1 MDYLD
6 SNEEGSSDGSCVTD
20 EDFSFEKEDKVSP
33 YDDALDWEVED
44 SNESAG
50 DTPPRVNQRKNSESD
65 NSLDTSESPEE
76 PCVGTE
82 DEKTSHPN
90 QQCSL
95 PAKMAKKT
103 QSPLKRKLAS
113 SSKKAKVPQLS
124 THRKT
129 PPFPSESEEP
139 SQPWKTKDDPDEEG
153 PTYLRFCPRRPPGS
167 QVDPSSVFS
176 PLELFKTFF
185 SKSTV
190 RTLCENTNSH
200 AARNICKGKKFSWT
214 DITPKEFYKFLGLV
228 LFIAQIKARA
238 ISDYWKRN
246 SIFSIPFPGTVMK
259 RDRYRIISWNIHM
272 SDPDEDVINDRK
284 KGTPEYDK
292 LFRLKPLMDEI
303 RLACMASY
311 HPHRNVAV
319 DERMVASKAKNG
331 LIEYI
336 KTKPNKY
343 GFKLFVLA
351 DSSNGYT
358 VDYAVYIGKNTF
370 PFCFGICYD
379 AVMSL
384 VKPSFLGSGY
394 HVYLDNYYSSPKL
407 FKDLFDIKMG
417 ACGTMR
423 EGRQGFPK
431 STENALTKKSPRGT
445 LRWIREGSLLF
456 VKWKDARDVL
466 MGSTIHQ
473 VYGGETS
480 KRKKKINGKWSVESI
495 PVPTAISQYNKYMGG
510 VDLSDQLI
518 TYFSAH
524 RKTKKWYR
532 TFFYH
537 FVDIA
542 TTNSYIIHKEMCK
555 ANNMRP
561 MTHKEFMEQLVA
573 QLCEVSLDT
582 KAKPKNTGH
591 TPVPIKVVEERS
603 QRVSGARLRCK
614 LCKTSG
620 RGLDTPWKCNECGVA
635 LCVIPHRNCFHNWHT
650 LNQKAHAPVEF
661 QSSDSE

>member
-1 MDYLD
+1 MYAQFQINLHIPPSISAFPRSTSIYKSD
-6 SNEEGSSDGSCVTD
+6 SVGCFQSCGCTD
-20 EDFSFEKEDKVSP
+20 CSARQ
-33 YDDALDWEVED
+33 ALLKHGGYTGISMELYCTSRVE
-44 SNESAG
+44 
-50 DTPPRVNQRKNSESD
+50 
-65 NSLDTSESPEE
+65 
-76 PCVGTE
+76 TE
-82 DEKTSHPN
+82 DERTSHPD

-113 SSKKAKVPQLS
+113 SSKKAKVPRIS
-124 THRKT
+124 TQRKT

-139 SQPWKTKDDPDEEG
+139 SQPWKTKDDPDEG
-153 PTYLRFCPRRPPGS
+153 PKSLRFFPKRLPGS

-185 SKSTV
+185 SMSTV

-200 AARNICKGKKFSWT
+200 AAKNICMGKKSKWT
-214 DITPKEFYKFLGLV
+214 DITPKEFYTFLGLV

-238 ISDYWKRN
+238 INDYWKRK
-246 SIFSIPFPGTVMK
+246 SIFSIPFPGTVMN
-259 RDRYRIISWNIHM
+259 RDRYKTISWNIHM

-311 HPHRNVAV
+311 HPHRNLAV
-319 DERMVASKAKNG
+319 DERMVASQARNG
-331 LIEYI
+331 LSEYI
-336 KTKPNKY
+336 KAKPNKF

-370 PFCFGICYD
+370 PFGFGICYD

-417 ACGTMR
+417 ACGIMR

-456 VKWKDARDVL
+456 VKWKDARDVSV
-466 MGSTIHQ
+466 GSTIHQ
-473 VYGGETS
+473 AYGGETI
-480 KRKKKINGKWSVESI
+480 KRKKNKNGKGSVNSI

-510 VDLSDQLI
+510 VDLSNQLI

-555 ANNMRP
+555 ANNKKP

-582 KAKPKNTGH
+582 KDKPKNTGH
-591 TPVPIKVVEERS
+591 TPVPIKVAKDKS
-603 QRVSGARLRCK
+603 QKASFGRKACK
-614 LCKTSG
+614 LCITG
-620 RGLDTPWKCNECGVA
+620 NNRRNLTPWKCNECGVP
-635 LCVIPHRNCFHNWHT
+635 LCVIPDRNCFHDWHN
-650 LNQKAHAPVEF
+650 LN
-661 QSSDSE
+661 